1 MLKKKNIDNLVSRKT
16 GTVVVRPS
24 VAVEHPGIPE
34 TRFWTPK
41 SCNKNRTRNV
51 RLFPRHE
58 TPFGLELSDT
68 KRIVLPKIIIIY
80 KKKINKFQAEV
91 DCVSIPKT
99 RFVQRLAQMSSI
111 IQNVFFTLTLVYRHG
126 YETNVATRYRK
137 LASSF
142 LESMCENHP
151 RSS

>member
-1 MLKKKNIDNLVSRKT
+1 MCNFFFFFFHKTHFGLLAFGLRVKKKNIDNLVSRKT
-16 GTVVVRPS
+16 GTVVVRLS

-80 KKKINKFQAEV
+80 KKNK
-91 DCVSIPKT
+91 
-99 RFVQRLAQMSSI
+99 
-111 IQNVFFTLTLVYRHG
+111 
-126 YETNVATRYRK
+126 
-137 LASSF
+137 
-142 LESMCENHP
+142 
-151 RSS
+151 

>member
-1 MLKKKNIDNLVSRKT
+1 M
-16 GTVVVRPS
+16 
-24 VAVEHPGIPE
+24 
-34 TRFWTPK
+34 
-41 SCNKNRTRNV
+41 
-51 RLFPRHE
+51 
-58 TPFGLELSDT
+58 
-68 KRIVLPKIIIIY
+68 
-80 KKKINKFQAEV
+80 